1 VKVARL
7 YAPGDLRVEDL
18 PVPQA
23 GPGDLVI
30 RVRTC
35 STCGTDAK
43 IFRFGHHH
51 ISLPRVLG
59 HEVAGEITEVGPE
72 GQDGEGQEGDSQDG
86 DSQDGDSWS
95 VGDRVQII
103 AAIPDGVCFFCR
115 RGQHTVCED
124 LESIGYQYDGG
135 FAEFMRVPAKVL
147 AVDGVNKVPEHV
159 PFEEASLTEPLAC
172 VLNGQ
177 ELAEVG
183 EGDVVVILGA
193 GPIGCLHV
201 RLARAR
207 GATTVVLVDVNQGRL
222 DLAAGAEPDVSID
235 STKDDPI
242 DAVRK
247 MTDGRGA
254 DVVITATGVGQA
266 QEQAL
271 EMAAPRGRISLFG
284 GLPKDDSTIRF
295 DSNLVHYG
303 ELSVFGAYGSAPRHN
318 REALSLIAGGK
329 VRVDDLITHRM
340 PLADVHRA
348 IETVISGEGLK
359 VVIEP

>member
-1 VKVARL
+1 VKVGRL
-7 YAPGDLRVEDL
+7 YAPGDLRVEGAE
-18 PVPQA
+18 VPDA
-23 GPGDLVI
+23 GSGDLVI

-59 HEVAGEITEVGPE
+59 HEVAGEITEVDPGGE
-72 GQDGEGQEGDSQDG
+72 GQDGER
-86 DSQDGDSWS
+86 WS

-147 AVDGVNKVPEHV
+147 AVDGVNRVPEHV
-159 PFEEASLTEPLAC
+159 SFEEASLTEPLAC

-177 ELAEVG
+177 ELAQVG
-183 EGDVVVILGA
+183 GGDVVVILGA

-201 RLARAR
+201 RLAKAR
-207 GATTVVLVDVNQGRL
+207 GAKTVVLVDVNQGRL
-222 DLAAGAEPDVSID
+222 DLAARAEPDEAID

-254 DVVITATGVGQA
+254 DVIITATGVGQA

-271 EMAAPRGRISLFG
+271 EMASPRGRVSLFG
-284 GLPKDDSTIRF
+284 GLPKDNSAIRF
-295 DSNLVHYG
+295 DSNLVHYR

-318 REALSLIAGGK
+318 REALSLIAEGK

>member
-1 VKVARL
+1 MKVARL
-7 YAPGDLRVEDL
+7 YAPGDLRIEDG
-18 PVPQA
+18 PIPEA
-23 GPGDLVI
+23 GPGGLVI

-59 HEVAGEITEVGPE
+59 HEVAGEIAEIGRDVHG
-72 GQDGEGQEGDSQDG
+72 
-86 DSQDGDSWS
+86 WS

-103 AAIPDGVCFFCR
+103 AAIPCGVCHYCR
-115 RGQHTVCED
+115 RGQETVCED

-135 FAEFMRVPAKVL
+135 FAEFMQVPPKVL
-147 AVDGVNKVPEHV
+147 DRDGVNRIPDHV
-159 PFEEASLTEPLAC
+159 PFEAASLTEPLAC

-177 ELAEVG
+177 EIARVG
-183 EGDVVVILGA
+183 QGDAVAVLGA

-207 GATTVVLVDVNQGRL
+207 GARTVMLVDINQDRL
-222 DLAAGAEPDVSID
+222 DLAARAEPDAAID
-235 STKDDPI
+235 GSKDDPI

-247 MTDGRGA
+247 LTEGRGA

-271 EMAAPRGRISLFG
+271 EMTAPRGRISLFG
-284 GLPKDDSTIRF
+284 GLPKDNSVIRF
-295 DSNLVHYG
+295 DSNLVHYR

-318 REALSLIAGGK
+318 RDALSLIANGG

-340 PLADVHRA
+340 PLTDVLEA
-348 IETVISGEGLK
+348 IETVRTGTGLK
-359 VVIEP
+359 VVVEP

>member
-18 PVPQA
+18 PVPEA

-59 HEVAGEITEVGPE
+59 HEVAGEVTQVGS
-72 GQDGEGQEGDSQDG
+72 GVGD
-86 DSQDGDSWS
+86 WS
-95 VGDRVQII
+95 EGDRVQII
-103 AAIPDGVCFFCR
+103 AAIPCGVCHYCR
-115 RGQHTVCED
+115 KGQHTVCED

-147 AVDGVNKVPEHV
+147 AVEGVNRVPEHV
-159 PFEEASLTEPLAC
+159 PFEQASLTEPLAC
-172 VLNGQ
+172 GLNGQ
-177 ELAEVG
+177 ELAQVG
-183 EGDVVVILGA
+183 EGDAVVILGA

-207 GATTVVLVDVNQGRL
+207 GAGTVVLIDVNQGRL
-222 DLAAGAEPDVSID
+222 DLAARAEPDVSID
-235 STKDDPI
+235 STKDDPV

-247 MTDGRGA
+247 MTEGRGA

-271 EMAAPRGRISLFG
+271 EMTAPRGRISLFG
-284 GLPKDDSTIRF
+284 GLPKDNSTIRF

-303 ELSVFGAYGSAPRHN
+303 EISVFGAYGSAPRHN
-318 REALSLIAGGK
+318 REALSLIADGK

>member
-18 PVPQA
+18 PVPEA

-59 HEVAGEITEVGPE
+59 HEVAGEVTEVGS
-72 GQDGEGQEGDSQDG
+72 GVGD
-86 DSQDGDSWS
+86 WS
-95 VGDRVQII
+95 EGDRVQII
-103 AAIPDGVCFFCR
+103 AAIPCGVCHYCR
-115 RGQHTVCED
+115 KGQHTVCED

-147 AVDGVNKVPEHV
+147 SVDGVNRVPEHV
-159 PFEEASLTEPLAC
+159 PFEQASLTEPLAC

-177 ELAEVG
+177 ELAQVG
-183 EGDVVVILGA
+183 EGDAVVILGA

-207 GATTVVLVDVNQGRL
+207 GAETVVLIDVNQGRL
-222 DLAAGAEPDVSID
+222 DLAARAEADVSID
-235 STKDDPI
+235 STRDDPI

-247 MTDGRGA
+247 MTEGRGA

-284 GLPKDDSTIRF
+284 GLPKDNSTIRF

-303 ELSVFGAYGSAPRHN
+303 EISVFGAYGSAPRHN
-318 REALSLIAGGK
+318 REALSLIADGK

-348 IETVISGEGLK
+348 IETVISGDGLK

>member
-1 VKVARL
+1 MKVARL

-18 PVPQA
+18 PVPEA

-59 HEVAGEITEVGPE
+59 HEVAGEVAEVGS
-72 GQDGEGQEGDSQDG
+72 GVGG
-86 DSQDGDSWS
+86 WS
-95 VGDRVQII
+95 EGDRVQII
-103 AAIPDGVCFFCR
+103 AAIPCGVCHYCR
-115 RGQHTVCED
+115 KGQHTVCEN

-147 AVDGVNKVPEHV
+147 AVDGVNRIPEHV

-177 ELAEVG
+177 ELAQVG
-183 EGDVVVILGA
+183 EGDAVVILGA

-207 GATTVVLVDVNQGRL
+207 GAKTVVLVDVNQGRL
-222 DLAAGAEPDVSID
+222 DLAARAEPDAAID

-242 DAVRK
+242 DSIRK

-271 EMAAPRGRISLFG
+271 EMTAPRGRISLFG
-284 GLPKDDSTIRF
+284 GLPKDNSTIRF

-303 ELSVFGAYGSAPRHN
+303 EISVFGAYGSAPRHN
-318 REALSLIAGGK
+318 REALSLIADGK
-329 VRVDDLITHRM
+329 VRVDDLITHRI
-340 PLADVHRA
+340 PLADVRKA

>member
-7 YAPGDLRVEDL
+7 YAPGDLRVEDA
-18 PVPQA
+18 PVPEA
-23 GPGDLVI
+23 GPGELVI
-30 RVRTC
+30 RVGTC

-43 IFRFGHHH
+43 IYRFGHHH

-59 HEVAGEITEVGPE
+59 HEVAGEVTEVGP
-72 GQDGEGQEGDSQDG
+72 GGEG
-86 DSQDGDSWS
+86 WS
-95 VGDRVQII
+95 LGDRVQVI
-103 AAIPDGVCFFCR
+103 AAIPDGVCHYCR
-115 RGQHTVCED
+115 RGQQTVCED
-124 LESIGYQYDGG
+124 LESIGYQYDGA
-135 FAEFMRVPAKVL
+135 FAEFMRIPAKVL
-147 AVDGVNKVPEHV
+147 AVDGVNRIPEHV
-159 PFEEASLTEPLAC
+159 PFEAASLTEPLAC

-177 ELAEVG
+177 ELAQVG
-183 EGDVVVILGA
+183 DDDAVVVLGA

-207 GATTVVLVDVNQGRL
+207 GASMVVLVDVHQGRL
-222 DLAAGAEPDVSID
+222 DLAARAEPDAAVDGS
-235 STKDDPI
+235 KDDPI

-247 MTDGRGA
+247 LTDGRGA
-254 DVVITATGVGQA
+254 DVVITATGVGRA

-271 EMAAPRGRISLFG
+271 EMAALRGRISLFG
-284 GLPKDDSTIRF
+284 GLPRDDSTIRF
-295 DSNLVHYG
+295 DSNLVHYR

-318 REALSLIAGGK
+318 REALSLIADGG

>member
-1 VKVARL
+1 MVARL
-7 YAPGDLRVEDL
+7 HAPGDLRVEDAPL
-18 PVPQA
+18 PEA
-23 GPGDLVI
+23 GPGELVI

-59 HEVAGEITEVGPE
+59 HEVAGEITEVGQGVE
-72 GQDGEGQEGDSQDG
+72 G
-86 DSQDGDSWS
+86 WS
-95 VGDRVQII
+95 LGDRVQVI
-103 AAIPDGVCFFCR
+103 AAIPCGACHHCR
-115 RGQHTVCED
+115 RGQETVCED

-135 FAEFMRVPAKVL
+135 FAEFMRVPRKVL
-147 AVDGVNKVPEHV
+147 ERDGVNRIPEHV
-159 PFEEASLTEPLAC
+159 PFEAASLTEPLAC

-177 ELAEVG
+177 EIAQVG
-183 EGDVVVILGA
+183 RDDAVVVLGA

-207 GATTVVLVDVNQGRL
+207 GARTVVIADVNRGRL
-222 DLAAGAEPDVSID
+222 DLAARAGPDAEID
-235 STKDDPI
+235 GTKEDPV

-271 EMAAPRGRISLFG
+271 EMTSPRGRISLFG
-284 GLPKDDSTIRF
+284 GLPRDDSTIRF
-295 DSNLVHYG
+295 DSNLVHYR

-318 REALSLIAGGK
+318 REALSLIADGL

-340 PLADVHRA
+340 PLAEVGRA
-348 IETVISGEGLK
+348 IDTVMSGEGLK

>member
-7 YAPGDLRVEDL
+7 HAPGDLRIEDA
-18 PVPQA
+18 PVPESGA
-23 GPGDLVI
+23 GDLVV
-30 RVRTC
+30 RVGTC

-43 IFRFGHHH
+43 IFRYGHHH

-59 HEVAGEITEVGPE
+59 HEVAGEIVEVGPE
-72 GQDGEGQEGDSQDG
+72 VEG
-86 DSQDGDSWS
+86 WA
-95 VGDRVQII
+95 VGDRVQVI
-103 AAIPDGVCFFCR
+103 AAIPCGVCHYCR

-135 FAEFMRVPAKVL
+135 FAEFMRVPHKVL
-147 AVDGVNKVPEHV
+147 AVDGVNRVPDHV
-159 PFEEASLTEPLAC
+159 PFEQASLTEPLAC

-177 ELAEVG
+177 ELAQVG
-183 EGDVVVILGA
+183 QGDAVVVLGA

-207 GATTVVLVDVNQGRL
+207 GAKTVTIVDVNQNRL
-222 DLAAGAEPDVSID
+222 DLAARAEPDAAID
-235 STKDDPI
+235 GSKDDPI
-242 DAVRK
+242 DAMRK
-247 MTDGRGA
+247 LTDGRGA

-271 EMAAPRGRISLFG
+271 EMAALRGRISLFG

-295 DSNLVHYG
+295 DSNLVHYR
-303 ELSVFGAYGSAPRHN
+303 EISVFGAYGSAPRHN
-318 REALSLIAGGK
+318 REALSLIGDGR

-340 PLADVHRA
+340 PLADVDRA
-348 IETVISGEGLK
+348 IETVISSEGLK